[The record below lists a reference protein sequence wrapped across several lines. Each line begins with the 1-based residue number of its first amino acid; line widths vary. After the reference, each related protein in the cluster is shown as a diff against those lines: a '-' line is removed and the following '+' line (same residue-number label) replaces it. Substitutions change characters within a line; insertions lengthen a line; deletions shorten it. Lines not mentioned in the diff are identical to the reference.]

1 MRSLLL
7 CLAAVVA
14 PLVHAE
20 EPLWTAPKQTVLI
33 PWRTWT
39 AEEISMHLRSPAM
52 EKELKQ
58 GVPPIIQA
66 TDLANELENR
76 DVDGQ
81 ALDKLLEGQGANLCR
96 NLEALALGKNRGRRC
111 VELVSAVRRS
121 FGEGGDPEVKTE
133 SRWRWYWPFYSDFK
147 NYAFWILGTFTVV
160 TFLLDQWYTFQLR
173 RKGYKVDFTKEAKK
187 KRDELRDKYYG
198 FEPIKGLKKKQPS
211 RADNIHALTQ
221 VTRAALDRNSEPAQ
235 DGEGLRQ
242 RIGGASVPPEL
253 AETELTGEVT
263 KKSE

>member
-1 MRSLLL
+1 MGKAVIPKSRRSPDGDGTGHSTATSRTMRSGF
-7 CLAAVVA
+7 
-14 PLVHAE
+14 LV
-20 EPLWTAPKQTVLI
+20 P
-33 PWRTWT
+33 
-39 AEEISMHLRSPAM
+39 SP
-52 EKELKQ
+52 
-58 GVPPIIQA
+58 
-66 TDLANELENR
+66 
-76 DVDGQ
+76 
-81 ALDKLLEGQGANLCR
+81 
-96 NLEALALGKNRGRRC
+96 
-111 VELVSAVRRS
+111 
-121 FGEGGDPEVKTE
+121 F
-133 SRWRWYWPFYSDFK
+133 
-147 NYAFWILGTFTVV
+147 V
-160 TFLLDQWYTFQLR
+160 TFLLDQWYTFQLK

>member
-1 MRSLLL
+1 MG
-7 CLAAVVA
+7 
-14 PLVHAE
+14 

-133 SRWRWYWPFYSDFK
+133 SRWRWYWPFS
-147 NYAFWILGTFTVV
+147 ATSRTMRSG
-160 TFLLDQWYTFQLR
+160 FL
-173 RKGYKVDFTKEAKK
+173 V
-187 KRDELRDKYYG
+187 
-198 FEPIKGLKKKQPS
+198 PS
-211 RADNIHALTQ
+211 PLSHSCWTNGIP
-221 VTRAALDRNSEPAQ
+221 S
-235 DGEGLRQ
+235 
-242 RIGGASVPPEL
+242 S
-253 AETELTGEVT
+253 
-263 KKSE
+263 